1 MGIAPRLRSIA
12 SVTTLAFVVPSL
24 ILMGCGAAD
33 NLPREAISGSV
44 AVDGKPLDS
53 GLIIFQP
60 EGTEATQSGAS
71 IVQGKYAIPRDQGLV
86 PGKYKVSISAAGNT
100 PEKQVDTISNNNMPG
115 MPPVPAKEV
124 IPSAYNSGSLLSAE
138 VKAGSKNEFN
148 FNLTSTQ
155 GK

>member
-1 MGIAPRLRSIA
+1 MWIPPRFRSIA
-12 SVTTLAFVVPSL
+12 SAAILAFLASS
-24 ILMGCGAAD
+24 LMGCGAGD

-53 GLIIFQP
+53 GLITFQP
-60 EGTEATQSGAS
+60 DGAEVATQSGAS
-71 IVQGKYAIPRDQGLV
+71 IVQGKYTIPREQGLV
-86 PGKYKVSISAAGNT
+86 PGKYKVSITAVGNT
-100 PEKQVDTISNNNMPG
+100 PEKQVDTTSNNNMPG

-148 FNLTSTQ
+148 FNLTAAQ
-155 GK
+155 GQ